1 MQLKKVKSVLLN
13 VKISLLHMLMI
24 HIKLNDDLLIERR
37 MSMING

>member
-24 HIKLNDDLLIERR
+24 HIQLNDDLLIERR